1 MHEAGRRTDRPR
13 WVVAEEITV
22 ARPAAGG
29 ESEYHLFFDA
39 RGLLSGYIG
48 IFYEGLD
55 LASQRDYT
63 AWLAR
68 QRPTDFLLPAEVS
81 GRAAGLRS
89 GRLYGDQG
97 ERVSARAITIPKG
110 ERQSLY
116 LDSSMLTSYLP
127 LLSPYKPEFLSKI
140 HFPPGA
146 QPRAAYGPADS
157 ESRDY
162 IARQH
167 FAKRSEERRV
177 GKECRSRWSPYH

>member
-1 MHEAGRRTDRPR
+1 MHEAGRRTERTP
-13 WVVAEEITV
+13 WGVGEEITV
-22 ARPAAGG
+22 CRPTAGR
-29 ESEYHLFFDA
+29 ESEYHLFFDD
-39 RGLLSGYIG
+39 RGLLIGYIG
-48 IFYEGLD
+48 IFYEGRD

-63 AWLAR
+63 AWLAK
-68 QRPTDFLLPAEVS
+68 QVPTDLLPPAEVA

-97 ERVSARAITIPKG
+97 ERVSTRAITIPKG
-110 ERQSLY
+110 ERQSIY
-116 LDSSMLTSYLP
+116 LDSSMLTPYLP

-140 HFPPGA
+140 HLPPGA
-146 QPRAAYGPADS
+146 QPRATYGPADS